1 MTNVSNAKIENRALN
16 ALENI
21 IDAHNTMSHQFNS
34 LDKEMSWDGFILIYK
49 DNEGNTDKANFDDEV
64 RVQIKGHID
73 DPVKNKSG
81 KWEYLGRQRI
91 TYPVDLIDLKI
102 YSKDGG
108 VIYFEI
114 FMSPDG
120 KEKEI
125 FYASLYPSI
134 LKKYI
139 DEKEKKL
146 KKKQIQPKNPTLSIV
161 FTRLEDNADSLYTIV
176 KQFSIEKRKQG
187 TGEVALVKDMIML
200 KDIDKVKS
208 ISATV
213 VGIDDEIGLLKRF
226 AAGDICFYGKTEGNP
241 YERPIEWA
249 KDAKAIIRQDVEQ
262 SISIED
268 MIYYTKYKIER
279 TSDDEFALIPSP
291 NLRIDLSNGKFNFKC
306 TTGIKELKQDAEFLL
321 GAMNATAFKIN
332 NTNFPYMNPSMP
344 KELEDELKFYLDLD
358 EVLSMIELDFDKPL
372 KDADEKELKQLA
384 DLVRMKR
391 GLKNSLL
398 TEKYHTYNWMLGDK
412 YVPVIVIRHDND
424 EENDLCNAIYTRT
437 IRIATSDGKG
447 KYFNIPLFE
456 HVDTHVI
463 KNLYRYDYDWL
474 KEQID
479 GSDVNRYTA
488 EYLNQAALKLI
499 SIFDENKDCKALELA
514 QYQFD
519 KISEL
524 ENDKPYFIINVLQLK
539 KRREGLAEQDIKKLR
554 EVAAVSDLQISFG
567 ANVLLG
573 DNDKAKQAF
582 EKMGKETQELIK
594 EYPIYYLYESHNA
607 KMDMRREKNSSL
619 GSE

>member
-1 MTNVSNAKIENRALN
+1 
-16 ALENI
+16 
-21 IDAHNTMSHQFNS
+21 
-34 LDKEMSWDGFILIYK
+34 
-49 DNEGNTDKANFDDEV
+49 
-64 RVQIKGHID
+64 
-73 DPVKNKSG
+73 
-81 KWEYLGRQRI
+81 
-91 TYPVDLIDLKI
+91 
-102 YSKDGG
+102 
-108 VIYFEI
+108 
-114 FMSPDG
+114 
-120 KEKEI
+120 
-125 FYASLYPSI
+125 
-134 LKKYI
+134 
-139 DEKEKKL
+139 
-146 KKKQIQPKNPTLSIV
+146 
-161 FTRLEDNADSLYTIV
+161 
-176 KQFSIEKRKQG
+176 
-187 TGEVALVKDMIML
+187 
-200 KDIDKVKS
+200 
-208 ISATV
+208 
-213 VGIDDEIGLLKRF
+213 
-226 AAGDICFYGKTEGNP
+226 
-241 YERPIEWA
+241 
-249 KDAKAIIRQDVEQ
+249 
-262 SISIED
+262 
-268 MIYYTKYKIER
+268 
-279 TSDDEFALIPSP
+279 
-291 NLRIDLSNGKFNFKC
+291 
-306 TTGIKELKQDAEFLL
+306 
-321 GAMNATAFKIN
+321 
-332 NTNFPYMNPSMP
+332 
-344 KELEDELKFYLDLD
+344 
-358 EVLSMIELDFDKPL
+358 
-372 KDADEKELKQLA
+372 
-384 DLVRMKR
+384 
-391 GLKNSLL
+391 
-398 TEKYHTYNWMLGDK
+398 MLGDK

-539 KRREGLAEQDIKKLR
+539 KRREGLAEQDIKILR

>member
-1 MTNVSNAKIENRALN
+1 MNVPNSKIENRALN

-34 LDKEMSWDGFILIYK
+34 LDKEMSWDGSILIFK
-49 DNEGNTDKANFDDEV
+49 DNEGSTDKANFDDEV

-73 DPVKNKSG
+73 NPAKNKSG
-81 KWEYLGRQRI
+81 KLEYLGRQRI

-102 YSKDGG
+102 YSKGGG

-120 KEKEI
+120 KEKEV
-125 FYASLYPSI
+125 FYASLYPSV

-139 DEKEKKL
+139 DEKEEKL
-146 KKKQIQPKNPTLSIV
+146 AKKKTRPKNPTLSIV
-161 FTRLEDNADSLYTIV
+161 FTRLEDNADVLYKIV

-200 KDIDKVKS
+200 KDMDKVKS
-208 ISATV
+208 ISATA

-249 KDAKAIIRQDVEQ
+249 KDAKFIMRKDVAQ

-268 MIYYTKYKIER
+268 TMYYEKYEVEG
-279 TSDDEFALIPSP
+279 TSDGELALLPSP

-306 TTGIKELKQDAEFLL
+306 KTGIKELKRDAEFLL
-321 GAMNATAFKIN
+321 GAMNAAAFKIN
-332 NTNFPYMNPSMP
+332 NTNFPYANPTMP
-344 KELEDELKFYLDLD
+344 KELENELKFYLDLD

-391 GLKNSLL
+391 GLKNNLL
-398 TEKYHTYNWMLGDK
+398 TEKYHTYNWMLGDR
-412 YVPVIVIRHDND
+412 YVPVIVIRHDSD
-424 EENDLCNAIYTRT
+424 EENDLCNAIYTRN
-437 IRIATSDGKG
+437 IRTATSNGEG
-447 KYFNIPLFE
+447 KYFKIPLFE

-463 KNLYRYDYDWL
+463 KNLYRYDYGWL

-479 GSDVNRYTA
+479 GADVNEYTA
-488 EYLNQAALKLI
+488 EYLSQAALKLI
-499 SIFDENKDCKALELA
+499 SIFDENKDGKALELA

-519 KISEL
+519 KLEEL
-524 ENDKPYFIINVLQLK
+524 EKEKPHFIINVLQLK
-539 KRREGLAEQDIKKLR
+539 KRREGLAEQDIQKLR
-554 EVAAVSDLQISFG
+554 EVAAASDLQTSFG

-573 DNDKAKQAF
+573 DINKAKQVF
-582 EKMGKETQELIK
+582 EKIDKETQEFIK
-594 EYPIYYLYESHNA
+594 EYPIYYLYASQ
-607 KMDMRREKNSSL
+607 S
-619 GSE
+619 

>member
-1 MTNVSNAKIENRALN
+1 MNVPNSKIENRALN

-34 LDKEMSWDGFILIYK
+34 LDKEMSWDGSILIFK

-73 DPVKNKSG
+73 DPTKNKSR
-81 KWEYLGRQRI
+81 KRDYLGRQRI
-91 TYPVDLIDLKI
+91 TYPVDLIDLGI
-102 YSKDGG
+102 YSKGGG
-108 VIYFEI
+108 VIYFQI

-120 KEKEI
+120 KEREV

-139 DEKEKKL
+139 DEKEAKL
-146 KKKQIQPKNPTLSIV
+146 AKKKTRPQNPTLSIV
-161 FTRLEDNADSLYTIV
+161 FTRLENNEDVLYKIV

-208 ISATV
+208 ISATA
-213 VGIDDEIGLLKRF
+213 VGIDDEFGLLKRF

-249 KDAKAIIRQDVEQ
+249 KDAKFIMRKGIEQ
-262 SISIED
+262 SISIGD
-268 MIYYTKYKIER
+268 TLYYEKYEVEG
-279 TSDDEFALIPSP
+279 TSDGELVLIPSP
-291 NLRIDLSNGKFNFKC
+291 NLRIDLSNGKFNFKS
-306 TTGIKELKQDAEFLL
+306 TTGIKGLKRDAEFLL
-321 GAMNATAFKIN
+321 DAMKATAFRIN
-332 NTNFPYMNPSMP
+332 NKSFSYTNPIMP
-344 KELEDELKFYLDLD
+344 KELENELKFYLDLD
-358 EVLSMIELDFDKPL
+358 EILSMIELDFDKPL
-372 KDADEKELKQLA
+372 KDADRKVLRQLA
-384 DLVRMKR
+384 DLLRMKK

-398 TEKYHTYNWMLGDK
+398 TEKSHTYNWMLGDK
-412 YVPVIVIRHDND
+412 YVPVVVIRHDDD

-437 IRIATSDGKG
+437 LRSSASDGEG
-447 KYFNIPLFE
+447 KYFQVPLFE

-463 KNLYRYDYDWL
+463 KKLYRYDYEWL

-479 GSDVNRYTA
+479 DADVNEYTV

-499 SIFDENKDCKALELA
+499 SIYDENKDCKALELA

-519 KISEL
+519 KIEKL
-524 ENDKPYFIINVLQLK
+524 EKDKPYFTINVLQLK
-539 KRREGLAEQDIKKLR
+539 KRREGLTEQDIQKLR
-554 EVAAVSDLQISFG
+554 EIPDSDSQMSFG

-573 DNDKAKQAF
+573 NKDRAKQAF
-582 EKMGKETQELIK
+582 EKIDEKAQEFIK
-594 EYPIYYLYESHNA
+594 TCPIYYLYELQS
-607 KMDMRREKNSSL
+607 
-619 GSE
+619 